1 MNFVREAAKN
11 QVKMP
16 KDGNKMDDT
25 PFNIKKV
32 IEKNLLLIT
41 VMSGVII
48 GIILGKKKSEKFE
61 KIDQIRLI
69 ELDSTHF
76 LFW

>member
-1 MNFVREAAKN
+1 
-11 QVKMP
+11 MP